1 MEGERIFQSSL
12 VTGRIMIDSES
23 FCRVNSGN
31 RVRFDGQAV
40 PYNVQLQIHDGPTST
55 SGQEGH
61 ATVTVTT
68 DIETK
73 TKRPVL
79 STLSEKD
86 LLLCPPFV
94 LGFSLLSKKW
104 CRFIID
110 YVSELELNSE
120 AFNQLIIADSH
131 KELIQAMVESHVE
144 GSDSFDDFIQGKG
157 KSLIFLL
164 HGAPGVGKTLT
175 AESIADY
182 TKRPLYTVSSGELG
196 TDPTEVEEKLTHV
209 LDLATTWKA
218 VVLLDEADVFLQQ
231 RSGSD
236 VKRNALVSSRFG
248 SWLAF
253 TEVKADDPIVFLRLL
268 EYYEGILFLT
278 SNRVESFDLAFKSRI
293 HIALRYPELTVPVR
307 RQLWRDF
314 LVRIPE
320 NERNLDLERDLS
332 TLEKDEIN
340 GRQIKNA
347 CKTAA
352 ALARKRREKLE
363 IRHLETTLATI
374 REFEKDFSGGA
385 RHSRTGISESD

>member
-1 MEGERIFQSSL
+1 MEGERIYQSSL
-12 VTGRIMIDSES
+12 ISGRVMIDSES

-40 PYNVQLQIHDGPTST
+40 PYNVQLQVHDTST
-55 SGQEGH
+55 STGDQEVH

-68 DIETK
+68 DVETK

-104 CRFIID
+104 CRFVID
-110 YVSELELNSE
+110 YVMELELNAE

-144 GSDSFDDFIQGKG
+144 GDDSFDDFIQGKG

-196 TDPTEVEEKLTHV
+196 TDPAEVEEKLTHV

-248 SWLAF
+248 S
-253 TEVKADDPIVFLRLL
+253 
-268 EYYEGILFLT
+268 
-278 SNRVESFDLAFKSRI
+278 
-293 HIALRYPELTVPVR
+293 
-307 RQLWRDF
+307 
-314 LVRIPE
+314 
-320 NERNLDLERDLS
+320 
-332 TLEKDEIN
+332 
-340 GRQIKNA
+340 
-347 CKTAA
+347 
-352 ALARKRREKLE
+352 
-363 IRHLETTLATI
+363 
-374 REFEKDFSGGA
+374 
-385 RHSRTGISESD
+385 